1 MTLDKWMDQ
10 LDKLALSEVEN
21 NIYNVLEA
29 SLQDRN
35 RLPLGE
41 LR

>member
-1 MTLDKWMDQ
+1 MTFAKWMDQ
-10 LDKLALSEVEN
+10 LDKLAQSELEN

-29 SLQDRN
+29 SLQDTN